1 MTKISLAPDTPR
13 IMTTAK
19 LDHEGPYV
27 EELQEINTVE
37 SLEAEAREPYTEE
50 EVLICLVAI

>member
-1 MTKISLAPDTPR
+1 
-13 IMTTAK
+13 MTTAK
-19 LDHEGPYV
+19 LDHEGPYG

-50 EVLICLVAI
+50 EVLICLVAT